1 MKRCVSCG
9 RPAEVLSWRGFCN
22 DCVASKVIKAITQIR
37 EKKGPIYERW
47 ATKLGVRKI
56 SPHYIQTTL
65 SVNRGA
71 LCSWKG
77 KTCTSA

>member
-9 RPAEVLSWRGFCN
+9 RPAKVLSWRGFCN
-22 DCVASKVIKAITQIR
+22 DCVTLRVIEAITQIR
-37 EKKGPIYERW
+37 EKKGPVYERW

-65 SVNRGA
+65 YGG
-71 LCSWKG
+71 KG
-77 KTCTSA
+77 GCTNA